1 MVDVRLHLTHERR
14 IEHIAQDDIAFAL
27 VLLHRT
33 APLRAPRRR
42 HRQQRRKLS
51 HEHILSI
58 TCSLEVVATDASCGE
73 GERFGLGPRIACAFS
88 DPVQRGKHMLRKRIC
103 EAKSL
108 ILTSQTAPKCTWSCT
123 WS

>member
-58 TCSLEVVATDASCGE
+58 TLIGE
-73 GERFGLGPRIACAFS
+73 GLVNGPFFLV
-88 DPVQRGKHMLRKRIC
+88 P
-103 EAKSL
+103 E
-108 ILTSQTAPKCTWSCT
+108 
-123 WS
+123 